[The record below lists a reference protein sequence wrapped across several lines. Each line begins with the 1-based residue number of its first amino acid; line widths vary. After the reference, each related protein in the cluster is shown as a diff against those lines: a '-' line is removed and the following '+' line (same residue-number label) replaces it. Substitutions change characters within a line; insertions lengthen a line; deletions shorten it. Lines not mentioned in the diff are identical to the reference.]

1 MSIRSSIEE
10 FEDLQLKMGEFSVEI
25 ERKLTEKRA
34 QLIKDKQDHYIKVNE
49 LRGQEMKLH
58 NDISNLQTKESKTK
72 ENLNLSIEAL
82 QAQRFKVDELVR
94 SEEELIEQKNEL
106 QLQIAE
112 LNKIVESTTDDLTR
126 SQISL
131 ENQIKRDYP
140 ELVKYEI
147 YLGLKIEAIATDL
160 IRFVFSNI
168 DPINSNREFWVELS
182 VGTDT
187 YQVGKSNPELNPET
201 TQLLQQEFN
210 THQELVRF
218 LKSTRN
224 IFRDLV

>member
-49 LRGQEMKLH
+49 LRSQEQKLH
-58 NDISNLQTKESKTK
+58 SDISNLQVKETKTK

-82 QAQRFKVDELVR
+82 QAQRLKVDELVR
-94 SEEELIEQKNEL
+94 REEELIEQKNEL
-106 QLQIAE
+106 QQQITQ
-112 LNKIVESTTDDLTR
+112 LNKVVESTTEDLTR
-126 SQISL
+126 SQASL

-140 ELVKYEI
+140 ELIKYEI
-147 YLGLKIEAIATDL
+147 YLGLKIEAIDTDL

-168 DPINSNREFWVELS
+168 DPNKSTREFSIELS

-187 YQVGKSNPELNPET
+187 YQVGTSDPDLGTET
-201 TQLLQQEFN
+201 TQRLQQEFN
-210 THQELVRF
+210 AHQELVRF
-218 LKSTRN
+218 LKTTRN